1 MMFYVKN
8 DKKISY
14 DVLISDING
23 GTCDDFL
30 SSLISSIVCGVEID
44 LSSDSLF
51 NRSNNISDVNDLH
64 DRIMNS
70 KSTLLM
76 KTSGTTGMPK
86 TKLHKI
92 SDLLKNTKSLS
103 GESAWLL
110 TYNRGHMGG
119 VQVILQALSNL
130 DCLVDVYRMPREIIL
145 NLVKNQNVTHISAT
159 PTFYRML
166 LPFEESFSSVKRV
179 TVGGER
185 TDTQTLNLISKM
197 FPGAKVNNIYATTET
212 GAILF
217 SNSEIFQ
224 LNDKVFVDKTL
235 KVRMEDGTIHDT
247 GDLVQ
252 MIDETRFAFC
262 GRNSNIINVGGNNVN
277 PTIIEDVLKS
287 HEKIKDAV
295 VYGRPNKLLGNVLVC
310 DVVALKDISKEEIRN
325 HIGCSIEQKYMHPR
339 IIKFKDELKINQS
352 NKVVR

>member
-92 SDLLKNTKSLS
+92 SDLLKNTRSLS

-185 TDTQTLNLISKM
+185 TDTQTLNLIS
-197 FPGAKVNNIYATTET
+197 
-212 GAILF
+212 
-217 SNSEIFQ
+217 
-224 LNDKVFVDKTL
+224 
-235 KVRMEDGTIHDT
+235 
-247 GDLVQ
+247 
-252 MIDETRFAFC
+252 
-262 GRNSNIINVGGNNVN
+262 
-277 PTIIEDVLKS
+277 
-287 HEKIKDAV
+287 
-295 VYGRPNKLLGNVLVC
+295 
-310 DVVALKDISKEEIRN
+310 
-325 HIGCSIEQKYMHPR
+325 
-339 IIKFKDELKINQS
+339 
-352 NKVVR
+352 